1 MNRYKLLLSC
11 LLICLV
17 LHSCNKDTQDS
28 PTVTAE
34 MDNGKLKQFK
44 GFEFSYD
51 NKSRLI
57 KLEPN
62 PSLNYSAT
70 TITKFFY
77 KDDKQEFYRVELSSI
92 NNPDAKTPVVLQYD
106 SRNNLEKI
114 IYKKTIFPPS
124 PDYNNIIYLST
135 YNSISEQLP
144 VFIDSIVYNTQ
155 NNPIEIFRIQSGVSQ
170 KIKITYYP
178 GDTLMKTIVFPSTR
192 VEKIECIT
200 YESKSYNPL
209 YVVHKNLYL
218 LNNPVFGTNL
228 PGTILPVD
236 MLWAP
241 AFSSQCDNY
250 LGLSKYIPINI
261 LAYGIGNNGPTYYNL
276 NFTTTIDN
284 KANITKIIN
293 TNSITD
299 ISNFFY

>member
-1 MNRYKLLLSC
+1 MNAYKLLLSC
-11 LLICLV
+11 LLIWLV

-28 PTVTAE
+28 PTGTTE
-34 MDNGKLKQFK
+34 TGNGKLKQFK

-77 KDDKQEFYRVELSSI
+77 KDDKQEFYRVELSRI

-114 IYKKTIFPPS
+114 IYKETIYPPS
-124 PDYNNIIYLST
+124 PDYNNITYLST
-135 YNSISEQLP
+135 YNPVSEPLP
-144 VFIDSIVYNTQ
+144 VFIDSIVYNSQ
-155 NNPIEIFRIQSGVSQ
+155 NNPIEILRIQNAVSQ
-170 KIKITYYP
+170 KIRITYYP
-178 GDTLMKTIVFPSTR
+178 GDTLIKAIIFPSTT
-192 VEKIECIT
+192 VEKIECIN
-200 YESKSYNPL
+200 YEIKSYNPL
-209 YVVHKNLYL
+209 HVVHKNLYL

-236 MLWAP
+236 MLYAP
-241 AFSSQCDNY
+241 AFSSKCDNY
-250 LGLSKYIPINI
+250 LGLSKYIPSYI
-261 LAYGIGNNGPTYYNL
+261 LAYGIGYNGPTYYSL
-276 NFTTTIDN
+276 YFTTKIDN

-293 TNSITD
+293 TNSNTD